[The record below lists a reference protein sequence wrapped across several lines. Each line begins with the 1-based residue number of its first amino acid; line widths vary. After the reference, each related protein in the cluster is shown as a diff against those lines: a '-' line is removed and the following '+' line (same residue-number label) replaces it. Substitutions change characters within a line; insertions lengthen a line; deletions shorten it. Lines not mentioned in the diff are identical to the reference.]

1 MDDPRRNVVLVVL
14 VAFVAV
20 VARVVGAYTCL
31 PIDCN
36 QTWVLGIE
44 HGYNMELIMNK
55 YGIKHEYNMGV
66 DMNITWD

>member
-1 MDDPRRNVVLVVL
+1 MDDPRRNVILVVL

-20 VARVVGAYTCL
+20 VTRVVGAFPCL

-44 HGYNMELIMNK
+44 YGYNMELIMNK
-55 YGIKHEYNMGV
+55 YGIKREYNMGV
-66 DMNITWD
+66 DMNITW